1 MALDGSK
8 MTFGQY
14 VAADSPVHRRDARGK
29 IIALVALMVGVFAAQ
44 TWYHWLVWWVALVA
58 IAYVSKLGMGRVL
71 RGAKGIMVLCLMTVV
86 LNLFMVPGEEI
97 WRWGF
102 LKITK
107 ESLALSVRMGQRL
120 LLLVLYANFLTLTT
134 TPMALSDG
142 LEAVLSPL
150 KLVRFPVHQMA
161 MMMTIALRFIP
172 TLMTETQR
180 VMKAQIARGADLD
193 TGGLLKRAK
202 AFVPLLV
209 PLFIIVFQ
217 RADELAQAMESRCY
231 RGGQGRTRLKTF
243 HWNWGDTVMMLF
255 TFGLAFWTRHW

>member
-1 MALDGSK
+1 MESNRLG
-8 MTFGQY
+8 FGQY
-14 VAADSPVHRRDARGK
+14 VAHDSFVHRRDARGK
-29 IIALVALMVGVFAAQ
+29 IVALVLLMVGVFAAK
-44 TWYHWLVWWVALVA
+44 TWWHWGAWWIGLAV
-58 IAYVSKLGMGRVL
+58 IAYSSKLGLRRVL
-71 RGAKGIMVLCLMTVV
+71 KGAKGIIVLCLMTVV
-86 LNLFMVPGEEI
+86 LNLFMVPGQEL
-97 WRWGF
+97 WSWGW
-102 LKITK
+102 LKITV
-107 ESLALSVRMGQRL
+107 EGIDMSLRMGQRL

-150 KLVRFPVHQMA
+150 KLVKFPVHQMA

-172 TLMTETQR
+172 TLMQETQR

-193 TGGLLKRAK
+193 SGGLIRRAK

-231 RGGQGRTRLKTF
+231 RGGVGRTRLKTF
-243 HWNWGDTVMMLF
+243 HWNIGDTVML
-255 TFGLAFWTRHW
+255 LAVAALVIWTRHW